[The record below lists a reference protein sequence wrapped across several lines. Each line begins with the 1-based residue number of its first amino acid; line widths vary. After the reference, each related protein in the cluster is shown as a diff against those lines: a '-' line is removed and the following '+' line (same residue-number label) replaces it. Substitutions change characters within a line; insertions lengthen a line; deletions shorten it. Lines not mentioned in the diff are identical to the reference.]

1 MALVQRDYILRMIEA
16 IAAAIARALD
26 RKSTGDLVG
35 ARLELH
41 NATVELLG
49 PTAAMVGMLD
59 TRTAA
64 NLVGDPQ
71 RITMWA
77 RLLHEDAALLRAMT
91 RTGESEASQRRVLEL
106 LLEAWKREPSFD
118 DESARVYAEARALV
132 PLERVDPALRA
143 IAEAADARRPAR

>member
-16 IAAAIARALD
+16 IAAAIARAFG

-49 PTAAMVGMLD
+49 PTAAMAGMLD

-71 RITMWA
+71 RLTMWA
-77 RLLHEDAALLRAMT
+77 RLLHEDAAILRVMT
-91 RTGESEASQRRVLEL
+91 RVGEADAMQRRSVEL
-106 LLEAWKREPSFD
+106 LL
-118 DESARVYAEARALV
+118 
-132 PLERVDPALRA
+132 
-143 IAEAADARRPAR
+143 